1 MNCCYNGIMPF
12 SLFVFLY
19 NNIYYIDTR
28 IIIHMQSMTHTVAM
42 GNLLSTDTSTLY
54 LDANIGFD
62 ASRPITVFM
71 VVTTRLGNAVT
82 FRELGASAIL
92 SNFSV
97 PAKVLGNAP
106 FLLTAPTTNST
117 GAFTYSSSNP
127 AVATVS
133 GTTVT
138 LVGAGSTTITATQAA
153 TATYASNSISA
164 SLVVTVPTIPTTQ
177 ILSTN
182 NMNAVTNALQIT
194 GRQYQ
199 TNLIIGH
206 AGNLAGWDEAG
217 SSTVCIV
224 DTANVYGGTN
234 TPNYAI
240 MLWVDNVITQ
250 TTAVLNSNVV
260 NTQYIVNFKAGPAVY
275 EDGGQATAATASDGI
290 VFEILRA
297 NNTVLATN
305 TYLPGAWAG
314 FPTLTASLFT
324 YTGDGSG
331 DVRVRIRTVS
341 TSTGRFG
348 GCVDDVVISSNDAIT
363 IFNVVGT
370 TSWTVPAGVTSV
382 SALIVG
388 GGGGG
393 GRDNGGG
400 GGGGGV
406 IVNTNIAVTP
416 GASMSIVVGSGGAA
430 AVSTSTVGSNGGNS
444 SFAGLIA
451 IGGGGGG
458 SIANITGADGGSAGG
473 RGGLNAGTRTGTATT
488 TPLQGNNGGGSN
500 SGVGGG
506 GGGGAGQVGANGGS
520 NVGGNGGDGIP
531 NSISGSIIYYA
542 GGGGGGGNGDG
553 AGAGGNG
560 GGGAGVALGTQTP
573 TVGTNGLG
581 GGGGGGGGSNAAG
594 PGARGGSGI
603 VIISYV

>member
-1 MNCCYNGIMPF
+1 MQPIMRNGGA
-12 SLFVFLY
+12 
-19 NNIYYIDTR
+19 
-28 IIIHMQSMTHTVAM
+28 MTHTVAM

-54 LDANIGFD
+54 LDANSGFD

-82 FRELGASAIL
+82 FREVKPTPIL

-97 PAKVLGNAP
+97 PSKNLGDAS
-106 FLLTAPTTNST
+106 FALTAPQSNST
-117 GAFTYSSSNP
+117 GAFTYSSSNLD
-127 AVATVS
+127 VATVS
-133 GTTVT
+133 GSTVAI
-138 LVGAGSTTITATQAA
+138 VGAGTTTITATQAA
-153 TATYASNSISA
+153 TATYASNSITA

-182 NMNAVTNALQIT
+182 NMNAVTNALQLT

-199 TNLIIGH
+199 SNLIIGH

-217 SSTVCIV
+217 SSTVHIV

-240 MLWVDNVITQ
+240 MLWVNNVITQ

-430 AVSTSTVGSNGGNS
+430 AVSISTVGSNGGNS

-531 NSISGSIIYYA
+531 SSITNSTIYYA

-560 GGGAGVALGTQTP
+560 GGGAGVAFGTQTP